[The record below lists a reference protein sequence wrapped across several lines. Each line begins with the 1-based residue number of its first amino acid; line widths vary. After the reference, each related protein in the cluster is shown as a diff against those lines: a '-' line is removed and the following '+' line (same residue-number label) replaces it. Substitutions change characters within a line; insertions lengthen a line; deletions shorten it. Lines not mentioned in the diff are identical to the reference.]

1 MTSLP
6 KIALSMLISVV
17 VFAGC
22 LLFTFAGGFRIIEVQ
37 YYTPRVIGNINN
49 RLEKIKSVYGDYFSA
64 MDEQFRKF
72 LSERSVASY
81 IEREPSK
88 ENMDERDSLC
98 GLLFQKNSGLDGIR
112 LIENDG
118 IHIHYS
124 TFQEDVLKESVDLIT
139 YSNYTDRIPFTLIEA
154 GDGEKTT
161 KVYFDNAKN
170 RLLFSYPFYDVYT
183 ACRGTMV
190 FYVAGDDFTRFLIG
204 KDIVSLN
211 ARGTVLSP
219 AGFVF
224 NIPLTGRN
232 MLIQEIQA
240 RWEKRHENIEHLIES
255 DVKKE
260 NLFVVSTTNEN
271 GIKIGWICS
280 QDEFEFSETEK
291 ISLLICLFITIFLI
305 IFLLF
310 NIRHDDMVLIR
321 RRIRKFQYGLL
332 KEYIERKDTSDW
344 KTLSKEIASRR
355 MDVNDE
361 IKRSLGRRGKKHSVE
376 IDVML
381 EESWQDIMSAV
392 GATSGRILVERKA
405 DAPAE
410 NVVTEVIPS
419 VPVEKISKS
428 EPVEEVEELE
438 EIEEAE
444 PVEEVEEL
452 EEIEE
457 AEPVE
462 EVEELE
468 EVVEAEPVEESGDG
482 FVDVADFMGE
492 DDSSKE
498 PDVIIEQT
506 YSEYAKEERFP
517 AEREIPA
524 NADEIRQKS
533 KNSFSVVDLNF
544 SNLDGEN

>member
-88 ENMDERDSLC
+88 ENMDERDNLC

-118 IHIHYS
+118 IQIHYS

-232 MLIQEIQA
+232 MLIQEIQV

-291 ISLLICLFITIFLI
+291 ISLLICLFITVFLI

-344 KTLSKEIASRR
+344 KSLSKEIASRR

-438 EIEEAE
+438 EIQEAE

-462 EVEELE
+462 EVDELE
-468 EVVEAEPVEESGDG
+468 EVVEAESVEESGDG

>member
-88 ENMDERDSLC
+88 ENMDERDNLC

-118 IHIHYS
+118 IQIHYS

-291 ISLLICLFITIFLI
+291 ISLLICLFITVFLI

-344 KTLSKEIASRR
+344 KSLSKEIASRR

-468 EVVEAEPVEESGDG
+468 EVVEAESVEESGDG

>member
-88 ENMDERDSLC
+88 ENMDERDNLC

-118 IHIHYS
+118 IQIHYS

-232 MLIQEIQA
+232 MLIQEIQV

-291 ISLLICLFITIFLI
+291 ISLLICLFITVFLI

-344 KTLSKEIASRR
+344 KSLSKEIASRR

>member
-88 ENMDERDSLC
+88 ENMDERDNLC

-118 IHIHYS
+118 IQIHYS

-232 MLIQEIQA
+232 MLIQEIQV

-291 ISLLICLFITIFLI
+291 ISLLICLFITVFLI

-344 KTLSKEIASRR
+344 KSLSKEIASRR

-462 EVEELE
+462 EVDELE
-468 EVVEAEPVEESGDG
+468 EVVEAESVEESGDG